1 MPVYPTNGGSTTSVI
16 ETTWTITGLNQA
28 NYIPVEGCAAPPV
41 GCFLEITGSSHTDV
55 TIRGA
60 ADGTITVG
68 ISGQTGTTTWY
79 LDGVFVASGI
89 TEATSSYQFTGL
101 AAGTYDVQVEDS
113 HSPDVCFASVQDI
126 TILDGEFRSGNFQ
139 LSYPDVLVALEN
151 PVIVGVETAITNPNP
166 RQNITTLDID
176 GTINDGDSITF
187 NLTSPFLY
195 SQTFYA
201 KAYPNKPNFFLASV
215 LNNSTG
221 TPVGTNTTTE
231 IATSLAE
238 ALQLDAVIPK
248 VYYINNSGSIV
259 TLAAKE
265 TGTKFNLD
273 TTNVIISGDVEL
285 VQTQVPTNYCD
296 GQITDNYSISCEV
309 MVNTD
314 STNQYPDVGQTTD
327 YNRVAEL
334 ILPFNPSNVHRF
346 DIGSILKSQVSTPMP
361 DMTLTGST
369 MLPTVMQPY
378 YVRLSELYPLVANT
392 NTVKK
397 RYKTSVPVNWV
408 INSSLDRNADNT
420 MEDYLGH
427 YYNNINPNWTYTAV
441 GIGSYPYYSGHDV
454 TFEDVLF
461 DTGDTG
467 TTNVQ
472 ISVWNYNNTSQVES
486 WRAYTSGFNGLS
498 SGTYYGRVSGSTD
511 GITFMF
517 SRYFYVNP
525 YATGQTNTQ
534 YPSANHDV
542 LFLTNSPSVKQIQ
555 RASNEFLYFVL
566 PKNYG
571 YDLVMKG
578 DLYFYDGTEELSQ
591 TFFTIST
598 GDTNAGGCIIMNLS
612 YDKLGLAAYEVSG
625 TTNRKIKR
633 MELAVWQSN
642 AYGDFQ
648 YTETKTYRFEIDEM
662 PRKAGILFQNALG
675 MYDAFDFIGEVE
687 ETISR
692 DNDTYTVPLSF
703 ASTGSLQYGFKN
715 TATYNTKIVKKV
727 VVNSGWIDEAHF
739 DWLMELMKSN
749 NIYSTSTTN
758 QNYLNLVGYDY
769 NKSSLDDLF
778 NIEAEFEWTIYENNI
793 TV

>member
-1 MPVYPTNGGSTTSVI
+1 MPVYNPNGGATTSVI
-16 ETTWTITGLNQA
+16 TTTWTVTGLN
-28 NYIPVEGCAAPPV
+28 NVSYIPVEGCASPPV
-41 GCFLEITGSSHTDV
+41 GCFLAITGSSSTDV

-60 ADGTITVG
+60 SDGTITVG

-79 LDGVFVASGI
+79 LNGEFVISGI
-89 TEATSSYQFTGL
+89 SESTSSYQFTGL
-101 AAGTYDVQVEDS
+101 AAGTYDVQVADS
-113 HSPDVCFASVQDI
+113 HTPEPCQAFTSGI
-126 TILDGEFRSGNFQ
+126 IIIDGEFRTGSFET
-139 LSYPDVLVALEN
+139 SYPDVLVAVGN
-151 PVIVGVETAITNPNP
+151 PVIVGVSTAVTNPNP
-166 RQNITTLDID
+166 RVNITTLDID

-187 NLTSPFLY
+187 NLTSPYLY
-195 SQTFYA
+195 TQTFYA

-215 LNNSTG
+215 LNNQTG
-221 TPVGTNTTTE
+221 TPQGTNTTTE

-238 ALQLDAVIPK
+238 VLQNDAVIPK

-265 TGTKFNLD
+265 TGVKYNLD

-285 VQTQVPTNYCD
+285 EQTQTPLDYCD
-296 GQITDNYSISCEV
+296 GQLTDNYSISCEV

-346 DIGSILKSQVSTPMP
+346 DISSIIKSQVTTPMP
-361 DMTLTGST
+361 DTTLTGST
-369 MLPTVMQPY
+369 LLPSVMQPY
-378 YVRLSELYPLVANT
+378 YVRLSELYPLVPNT
-392 NTVKK
+392 NTIKK
-397 RYKTSVPVNWV
+397 RYKTSVPVNWT
-408 INSSLDRNADNT
+408 INSSLDRNADNS

-427 YYNNINPNWTYTAV
+427 HFSNINPNWTFAFVSSSAY
-441 GIGSYPYYSGHDV
+441 DV
-454 TFEDVLF
+454 TFTNVLF
-461 DTGDTG
+461 NTGDTG
-467 TTNVQ
+467 TTNIE
-472 ISVWNYNNTSQVES
+472 ISIWNYNNTSQVES
-486 WRAYTSGFNGLS
+486 WRAYTAGFNNMNWG
-498 SGTYYGRVSGSTD
+498 GYYGRVSGSTD

-517 SRYFYVNP
+517 SRYFYLTPGGGFQSNV
-525 YATGQTNTQ
+525 Q

-542 LFLTNSPSVKQIQ
+542 LFLTNSPAVKQIQ
-555 RASNEFLYFVL
+555 RASNEFLYFIL

-571 YDLVMKG
+571 YDLDVRG
-578 DLYFYDGTEELSQ
+578 DLYFYDGTSATGQ
-591 TFFTIST
+591 TFFTITT
-598 GDTNAGGCIIMNLS
+598 GGTNAGGCMVMNLS
-612 YDKLGLAAYEVSG
+612 YSKLGLQNWEVSG
-625 TTNRKIKR
+625 ATNRKIKR

-662 PRKAGILFQNALG
+662 PRKVGILFQNSLG

-687 ETISR
+687 ETIDR
-692 DNDTYTVPLSF
+692 ENDTYTVPLSF
-703 ASTGSLQYGFKN
+703 STTGSLQFGFKN
-715 TATYNTKIVKKV
+715 TATYNTKITKEL

-758 QNYLNLVGYDY
+758 QNYLNLTGYTYD
-769 NKSSLDDLF
+769 KSSLDDLF
-778 NIEAEFEWTIYENNI
+778 NIEATFVWTIYENNI